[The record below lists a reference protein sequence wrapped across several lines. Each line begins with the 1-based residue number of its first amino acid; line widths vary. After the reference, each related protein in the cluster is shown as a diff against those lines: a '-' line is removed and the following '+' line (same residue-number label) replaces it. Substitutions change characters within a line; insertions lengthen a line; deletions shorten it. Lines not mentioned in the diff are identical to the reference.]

1 MFRWL
6 RQALTT
12 DPNDRQNKSDQRRN
26 RLAEPILDESIAGT
40 LGQAKF
46 SLGMHLRQQGITD
59 SHVLK
64 AMLDLVPRERF
75 LMPSMADRAYEDVTL
90 PIGLGQTISAPFI
103 VALMSQLL
111 EPNPGK
117 AVLEIGTGCG
127 YQAAVLSK
135 LFGHVYSIERHEDL
149 ADTAMERLRQLDCTN
164 VSVHLGDG
172 FLGLPDSAP
181 YDGIILTAA
190 PREVPPALVNQ
201 LAIGGRLVMPLE
213 MKNGDQFLMRYT
225 NSKAGLFEETFVP
238 VRFVPMLP
246 GVPAK
251 KAVQTTGISHESE
264 TIESPKVDSTL

>member
-46 SLGMHLRQQGITD
+46 SLGMHLRQQGITE
-59 SHVLK
+59 SNVLK

-213 MKNGDQFLMRYT
+213 MKNGD
-225 NSKAGLFEETFVP
+225 S
-238 VRFVPMLP
+238 
-246 GVPAK
+246 
-251 KAVQTTGISHESE
+251 
-264 TIESPKVDSTL
+264 